1 MMEDGKSEKKIM
13 VDIEPFKPIN
23 IFTYKCQNSFHTDPL
38 HSLLEDDE
46 KFGFIIMDGNGVLFG
61 TLQGSNREVLQRM
74 SVQLPKK
81 HGRGGQSAM
90 RFARQRV
97 EKRDAYVSKCCEMSV
112 QHFITDDKIN
122 CKGLVLAGSAS
133 FKNELAKCEK
143 FDKRLECKILGLFD
157 IAYGQDNGFSQAIE
171 LASDCLSN
179 VKFVQEKKMLQ
190 AFYDEIAMDTQMVV
204 FGVEDTLKA
213 MELSALKRM
222 ILYED
227 IEVSRY
233 EFSNPAKGGEKRIRY
248 LNENQEKDPKNF
260 KDPETGVELEITST
274 EPLSDWLLMHYGN
287 YGVAIELISDQSS
300 EGFQF
305 VKGFGG
311 IGGFLRYKIELDEV
325 LGDAGGNY
333 DDFDP
338 EDDFI

>member
-1 MMEDGKSEKKIM
+1 
-13 VDIEPFKPIN
+13 
-23 IFTYKCQNSFHTDPL
+23 
-38 HSLLEDDE
+38 
-46 KFGFIIMDGNGVLFG
+46 MDGNGVLFG

-133 FKNELAKCEK
+133 FKNELNGCEK
-143 FDKRLECKILGLFD
+143 FDKRLSAKVLGLFD
-157 IAYGQDNGFSQAIE
+157 IAYGQDNGFSQAIT

-190 AFYDEIAMDTQMVV
+190 KFYDEIAMDTQMVV

-213 MELSALKRM
+213 MEMSALERM
-222 ILYED
+222 ILFED

-233 EFSNPAKGGEKRIRY
+233 EFINPAKGETRIKY
-248 LNENQEKDPKNF
+248 MNELQEKDPKNF
-260 KDPETGVELEITST
+260 KDPETGVDLEIKST
-274 EPLSDWLLMHYGN
+274 EPLSDWLLLHYGN
-287 YGVAIELISDQSS
+287 YGLTIELITDQSS

-305 VKGFGG
+305 CKGFGG
-311 IGGFLRYKIELDEV
+311 IGGFLRYKIELDEI
-325 LGDAGGNY
+325 LGDAAGNY
-333 DDFDP
+333 DDFDA
-338 EDDFI
+338 EEDFI

>member
-1 MMEDGKSEKKIM
+1 
-13 VDIEPFKPIN
+13 
-23 IFTYKCQNSFHTDPL
+23 
-38 HSLLEDDE
+38 
-46 KFGFIIMDGNGVLFG
+46 MDGNGVLFG

-133 FKNELAKCEK
+133 FKNELNGCEK
-143 FDKRLECKILGLFD
+143 FDKRLASKVLGLFD
-157 IAYGQDNGFSQAIE
+157 IAYGQDNGFSQAIT

-190 AFYDEIAMDTQMVV
+190 KFYDEIAMDTQMVV
-204 FGVEDTLKA
+204 FGVDDTLKA
-213 MELSALKRM
+213 MEMSALERM
-222 ILYED
+222 ILFED

-233 EFSNPAKGGEKRIRY
+233 EFTNPAKNNETRIKY
-248 LNENQEKDPKNF
+248 MSEAQEKDPKNF
-260 KDPETGVELEITST
+260 KDPETGVDLEIKCT
-274 EPLSDWLLMHYGN
+274 EPLSDWLLLHYGN
-287 YGVAIELISDQSS
+287 YGLTIELITDQSS
-300 EGFQF
+300 EGF
-305 VKGFGG
+305 
-311 IGGFLRYKIELDEV
+311 
-325 LGDAGGNY
+325 
-333 DDFDP
+333 
-338 EDDFI
+338 

>member
-1 MMEDGKSEKKIM
+1 
-13 VDIEPFKPIN
+13 
-23 IFTYKCQNSFHTDPL
+23 
-38 HSLLEDDE
+38 
-46 KFGFIIMDGNGVLFG
+46 MDGNGVLFG

-133 FKNELAKCEK
+133 FKNELNGCEK
-143 FDKRLECKILGLFD
+143 FDKRLASKVLGLFD
-157 IAYGQDNGFSQAIE
+157 IAYGQDNGFSQAIT

-190 AFYDEIAMDTQMVV
+190 KFYDEIAMDTQMVV
-204 FGVEDTLKA
+204 FGVDDTLKA
-213 MELSALKRM
+213 MEMSALERM
-222 ILYED
+222 ILFED

-233 EFSNPAKGGEKRIRY
+233 EFTNPAKNNETRIKY
-248 LNENQEKDPKNF
+248 MSEAQEKDPKNF
-260 KDPETGVELEITST
+260 KDPETGVDLEIKCT
-274 EPLSDWLLMHYGN
+274 EPLSDWLLLHYGN
-287 YGVAIELISDQSS
+287 YGLTIELITDQSS

-305 VKGFGG
+305 CKGFGG
-311 IGGFLRYKIELDEV
+311 IGGFLRYKIELDDIMA
-325 LGDAGGNY
+325 DAAGQY
-333 DDFDP
+333 DDFDAD
-338 EDDFI
+338 EDFI